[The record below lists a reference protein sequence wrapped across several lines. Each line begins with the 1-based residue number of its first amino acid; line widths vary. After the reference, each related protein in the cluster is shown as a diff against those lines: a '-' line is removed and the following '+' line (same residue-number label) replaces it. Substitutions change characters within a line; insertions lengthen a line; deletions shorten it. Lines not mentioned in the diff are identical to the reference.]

1 MNVIFIGPPGAGKGT
16 QAKRLEDKYGL
27 VQLSTGDMLR
37 KAIKDQTELGKKVEA
52 IMAQGSLVSDEIMVG
67 IISERIDQDDCKEG
81 FILDGFPRTI
91 PQAEA
96 LDSML
101 DEKGKEL
108 DGVIQ
113 LVVDEEAL
121 IERVC
126 GRYSC
131 ANCGAGY
138 HDTFNTPEKEGV
150 CDYCGSTDFKRRAD
164 DNEDSMR
171 TRLEAFHKQTAPIL
185 PFYEEKGVIYKVDGM
200 GGIDEVSQRMDE
212 TVQAIKNA

>member
-1 MNVIFIGPPGAGKGT
+1 
-16 QAKRLEDKYGL
+16 
-27 VQLSTGDMLR
+27 
-37 KAIKDQTELGKKVEA
+37 
-52 IMAQGSLVSDEIMVG
+52 MAQGSLVSDEIMVG

-212 TVQAIKNA
+212 TVQAIKSA

>member
-212 TVQAIKNA
+212 TVQAIKSA